1 MCLSKR
7 LTFCVNLNYG
17 VFIMNH
23 VKNIGKAIKNSK
35 TFADATLKAITID
48 CGVSAKAK
56 RSQDKMVNILWTE
69 GHKWQDMV
77 SPKTK
82 DKDGQ
87 FVNPISDEQWRA
99 LKYAMGAGLNPRA
112 CSFLNRSAKTLT
124 DSQKKSKEKLITDIG
139 SKMQDYKVQLVR
151 KENQTENGGATPKK
165 TFVEG
170 ITHSCDTLLTRISK
184 VQQAP
189 CDLIEL
195 AEAIRKVKTVALKV
209 NH

>member
-1 MCLSKR
+1 
-7 LTFCVNLNYG
+7 
-17 VFIMNH
+17 MNH
-23 VKNIGKAIKNSK
+23 VKKLDLRPK
-35 TFADATLKAITID
+35 TFANSTLKAITID

-77 SPKTK
+77 SPKSK
-82 DKDGQ
+82 DANGEFINK
-87 FVNPISDEQWRA
+87 VSDDTWRA

-112 CSFLNRSAKTLT
+112 SSFLNRSAKTLT
-124 DSQKKSKEKLITDIG
+124 DSQKLAKSELITSIG
-139 SKMQDYKVQLVR
+139 AKMQDYKVQLVR
-151 KENQTENGGATPKK
+151 KENQIENGGATPKK